1 MSEDKFE
8 LLKSI
13 KKLGI
18 EKDLIQ
24 GSFGIEKENVRV
36 DKNGYL
42 ALSPHPNAFGSK
54 LTNPYIITDFSE
66 SQIEMI
72 TPTFTKLEECY
83 EFLENIHRIVLNEL
97 KDEYL
102 WPQSMPPNLP
112 EEEYIPVAN
121 YEDNADGNYQRLY
134 RDHIATVYGKKK
146 LLISGIHYN
155 FSFPDKFL
163 ETLYKGLG
171 EKDSFKNFKDFKD
184 DVYLKICRNFY
195 RYSPIMIYL
204 FGASPSVHSSFD
216 SRELE
221 KLEKISEDSYAVPKA
236 TSMRNSDKGYRNL
249 EKFVVSYESVEAY
262 ARDITALVEKEL
274 IQSPKEYYSPIRL
287 KTKKDKNIL
296 KYLLEKGIDY
306 VELRFL
312 DLNPLNKIG
321 IDLETLQFIH
331 LFIIYS
337 LLKKEKN
344 KKIELF
350 HLDNSDL
357 VASFGR
363 QEDMQIKI
371 SENEEVPFEQWAK
384 NIINEMKNMVKEIGV
399 NEEYFSLIIK
409 NAEDKIKDKHKSNSS
424 IIYEGIKEKNYI
436 DYHMDKA
443 IEYAA
448 LNQINQFNLL
458 GYEDLELST
467 QILLK
472 DAIKRGIKVEVID
485 RNENFIMLSKDD
497 KVEYI
502 KQATKTSLDSYSTV
516 LIMENKSVTKMVLE
530 KNNIR
535 VPEGKN
541 YDEII
546 LAKDDY
552 SLFKGKAIVI
562 KPKSTN
568 FGLGITIFKEEFSQ
582 NLYNRAIDI
591 AFSHD
596 SSVIIEEFIEGKEY
610 RIFVIG
616 DQVVGILHRVPAN
629 ICGDGKK
636 TIKELV
642 YEKNLDPLRGKGY
655 KTPLEKINLGE
666 AEEIFLEAQ
675 GFDFDYIPGD
685 NQIVYLREN
694 SNVSTGGDSI
704 DYTDDIPDGYKK
716 VAIAA
721 AKAVGARICGVD
733 MMIKNLNEGYKEENY
748 GIIELNFNPAIHIH
762 CYPYKGKNRKLGD
775 KILDIL
781 GF

>member
-1 MSEDKFE
+1 MNENKFE
-8 LLKSI
+8 LLKVI
-13 KKLGI
+13 KSLGI
-18 EKDLIQ
+18 EMELVQ
-24 GSFGIEKENVRV
+24 GSFGLEKENIRV
-36 DKNGYL
+36 DKEGRL
-42 ALSPHPNAFGSK
+42 ALTPHPKTFGSK
-54 LTNPYIITDFSE
+54 LSNPYIITDFSE

-72 TPTFTKLEECY
+72 TPTFTKIEECY
-83 EFLENIHRIVLNEL
+83 KFLENIHRIVLNEL
-97 KDEYL
+97 DGEYL

-112 EEEYIPVAN
+112 EEQCIPVAN
-121 YEDNADGNYQRLY
+121 YEDNDDGNYQRQY
-134 RDHIATVYGKKK
+134 RNHIAEVYGKKK

-155 FSFPDKFL
+155 FSFVDSFL
-163 ETLYKGLG
+163 EILYKGLG
-171 EKDSFKNFKDFKD
+171 EKQSFKNFKDD
-184 DVYLKICRNFY
+184 IYLKICRNFF
-195 RYSPIMIYL
+195 RYSPILIYL

-216 SRELE
+216 EKGLE
-221 KLEKISEDSYAVPKA
+221 GLERINENTFAFSGA

-249 EKFVVSYESVEAY
+249 EKFMVSYKSVENY
-262 ARDITALVEKEL
+262 AKDITALVELGL

-287 KTKKDKNIL
+287 KTKRDKNVL

-306 VELRFL
+306 IELRFL
-312 DLNPLNKIG
+312 DLNPLSKIG
-321 IDLETLQFIH
+321 VDLTTLKFIH
-331 LFIIYS
+331 LFILYA
-337 LLKKEKN
+337 LLKEEENKN
-344 KKIELF
+344 IELF
-350 HLDNSDL
+350 HLENSDL
-357 VASFGR
+357 IASFGR
-363 QEDMQIKI
+363 QKEIQINI
-371 SENEEVPFEQWAK
+371 NNEERISFKSWAK
-384 NIINEMKNMVKEIGV
+384 NIINEMKDMVKEIGI
-399 NEEYFSLIIK
+399 NEEEFSLIIK
-409 NAEDKIKDKHKSNSS
+409 NAEYKIEDEYKSNAS
-424 IIYEGIKEKNYI
+424 IIYDGVKEKNYI

-443 IEYAA
+443 IEYAD

-485 RNENFIMLSKDD
+485 RNENFIMLSSGD

-502 KQATKTSLDSYSTV
+502 KQATKTSLDSYATV

-530 KNNIR
+530 KNNVR
-535 VPEGKN
+535 VPKGKN
-541 YDEII
+541 YDEIV
-546 LAKDDY
+546 LAKNDY
-552 SLFKGKAIVI
+552 KIFEGKPIVI

-568 FGLGITIFKEEFSQ
+568 FGLGITIFKEGFSQ
-582 NLYNRAIDI
+582 KIYNRAVDI

-596 SSVIIEEFIEGKEY
+596 SSIIIEEFIEGKEY

-629 ICGDGKK
+629 VCGDGEKN
-636 TIKELV
+636 IRELV
-642 YEKNLDPLRGKGY
+642 YEKNKDPLRGKGY

-666 AEEIFLEAQ
+666 AEEIFLGAQ
-675 GFDFDYIPGD
+675 GYDFDYVPSK

-704 DYTDDIPDGYKK
+704 DYTDDIPDEYKK
-716 VAIAA
+716 VAITS
-721 AKAVGARICGVD
+721 AKAVGATICGVD